1 VPARSCP
8 AIVTRRSNRAC
19 AGVDGAELATDL
31 GHCLAV
37 QQAGDEPQALVHHR
51 TRLAGQ
57 LMGLPLKSLQGFGV
71 PAESYGFINKRL
83 AWETVAPLLDR
94 ASPLRTA
101 HLRQGWFGSSPW
113 PLERPRAVS
122 DVVCRGG
129 RKPRGNLFDG

>member
-1 VPARSCP
+1 
-8 AIVTRRSNRAC
+8 
-19 AGVDGAELATDL
+19 
-31 GHCLAV
+31 
-37 QQAGDEPQALVHHR
+37 
-51 TRLAGQ
+51 
-57 LMGLPLKSLQGFGV
+57 
-71 PAESYGFINKRL
+71 
-83 AWETVAPLLDR
+83 LLDR

>member
-1 VPARSCP
+1 MY
-8 AIVTRRSNRAC
+8 
-19 AGVDGAELATDL
+19 
-31 GHCLAV
+31 
-37 QQAGDEPQALVHHR
+37 LVYF
-51 TRLAGQ
+51 GFS
-57 LMGLPLKSLQGFGV
+57 MGGFG
-71 PAESYGFINKRL
+71 PSGFASGLLSFINKRL